1 MMANSISEIKQ
12 KEIPEAVVKEQDLA
26 EVTEA
31 ISENKDAILK
41 GIDLLTTL
49 HEGGALD
56 AVNALVKHKKDAMEN
71 IIGELNKPQY
81 TGVLENMSELIFL
94 LGDLKV
100 DQLSYFTEKIND
112 GMEEARVATKE
123 EPISYMGLMKTLKN
137 PEVNRSITMLLGFLR
152 GMGRA

>member
-1 MMANSISEIKQ
+1 MANPISEIKR
-12 KEIPEAVVKEQDLA
+12 KEIPESVIKKQDLA

-31 ISENKDAILK
+31 IAENKEAILK

-56 AVNALVKHKKDAMEN
+56 AINALVKHKKDAVAN
-71 IIGELNKPQY
+71 IVDEISKPQY
-81 TGVLENMSELIFL
+81 TGTLENMSELFFL
-94 LGDLKV
+94 LGDLKI
-100 DQLSYFTEKIND
+100 DQLSYFTEKLNE

-123 EPISYMGLMKTLKN
+123 EPVSYMGLMKTLKN

-152 GMGRA
+152 GMGREQ